1 MCLRG
6 AASGGRVVG
15 AAAVQQRPMSGGCG
29 RRRAAREAARVHPGV
44 RAAGRPAAWGPLCP
58 VRRPRLKRT
67 RVWRSESWERGGATH
82 TENCSRIKRCDQSWF
97 LKTFCRGKDVKESEG
112 ET

>member
-1 MCLRG
+1 MHSHQSEHD
-6 AASGGRVVG
+6 AHSQNA
-15 AAAVQQRPMSGGCG
+15 
-29 RRRAAREAARVHPGV
+29 RRAECLAVV